1 MSTVTA
7 IILAR
12 NEEQHIVDCI
22 KSIQFADEILVID
35 DGSTDQT
42 VSLAT
47 GLGAKV
53 IPHPLNGDWSQ
64 QRRFGIS
71 QAQSEWILFVDSDE
85 RVSPELAKS
94 IQRAIQGEPKAYWL
108 RRYNL
113 FHHNRA
119 THGVVRPDKVLR
131 LMPREGATVEGA
143 VHEAFISPYPQD
155 TLEGKLYHYTY
166 DNWHQFFEKFNK
178 YTTAAAN
185 KYKAQ
190 GKSCSF
196 LGDIILRPTW
206 AFFKIYILQ
215 GGILDGKIGFLL
227 SIYQMMYTMTKYVK
241 LYYLNKSNGQL

>member
-1 MSTVTA
+1 MATVSA

-12 NEEQHIVDCI
+12 NEEHNIRDCI
-22 KSIQFADEILVID
+22 KSVQFADEILIID
-35 DGSTDQT
+35 DFSTDNT
-42 VSLAT
+42 VTIAKE
-47 GLGAKV
+47 LGALV
-53 IPHPLNGDWSQ
+53 TQHPLNGDWSQ
-64 QRRFGIS
+64 QRRFAIS
-71 QAQSEWILFVDSDE
+71 KSNCDWILFIDSDE
-85 RVSPELAKS
+85 RVSSELAKS

-113 FHHNRA
+113 FHHNQA

-178 YTTAAAN
+178 YTTAAAYN
-185 KYKAQ
+185 YKAQ

-196 LGDIILRPTW
+196 LGDILLRPTW

-227 SIYQMMYTMTKYVK
+227 SIYHMMYTMTKYVK

>member
-1 MSTVTA
+1 
-7 IILAR
+7 
-12 NEEQHIVDCI
+12 
-22 KSIQFADEILVID
+22 
-35 DGSTDQT
+35 
-42 VSLAT
+42 
-47 GLGAKV
+47 
-53 IPHPLNGDWSQ
+53 
-64 QRRFGIS
+64 
-71 QAQSEWILFVDSDE
+71 
-85 RVSPELAKS
+85 
-94 IQRAIQGEPKAYWL
+94 
-108 RRYNL
+108 
-113 FHHNRA
+113 
-119 THGVVRPDKVLR
+119 VVRPDKVLR

-143 VHEAFISPYPQD
+143 VHETFISPYPQA

-185 KYKAQ
+185 KYKNQ

-227 SIYQMMYTMTKYVK
+227 SIYHMMYTMTKYVK